1 MKKLKL
7 IVLFLVGIL
16 LLTGCSKNEE
26 NLKKKEEE
34 AQKTEEAEKYQKDL
48 SFTEDLA
55 RDKDSKLYIYRND
68 ENEKIESAK
77 IIGNFNDSD
86 YWRIFKDAELTDESV
101 KKSENILG
109 DLIVSNSSREIKL
122 SNKKVDGIYKNE
134 ETKKIKTQIIESKDN
149 LREDRKSVG

>member
-109 DLIVSNSSREIKL
+109 DLIVSNSSR
-122 SNKKVDGIYKNE
+122 
-134 ETKKIKTQIIESKDN
+134 
-149 LREDRKSVG
+149 

>member
-48 SFTEDLA
+48 SFREDLA
-55 RDKDSKLYIYRND
+55 RDKDSKLYIYRKD
-68 ENEKIESAK
+68 ENEKIESAE
-77 IIGNFNDSD
+77 IIGNFSDSD
-86 YWRIFKDAELTDESV
+86 YWRIFKNAELTDESV

-134 ETKKIKTQIIESKDN
+134 ETKK
-149 LREDRKSVG
+149 V